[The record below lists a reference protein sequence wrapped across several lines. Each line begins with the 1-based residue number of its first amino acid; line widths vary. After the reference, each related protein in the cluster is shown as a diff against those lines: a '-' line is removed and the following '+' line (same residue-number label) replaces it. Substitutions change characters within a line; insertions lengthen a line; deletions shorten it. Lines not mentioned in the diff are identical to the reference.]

1 MQVNN
6 DPAAGIN
13 PALSVSGDDP
23 TNADVVGGALVAGK
37 VAVPWAIFR
46 QPEAG
51 GAKDQVFSRS
61 FAGGV
66 WTTRGSGTVGGSS
79 SAAPQFLGSL
89 NFDQGQDGEA
99 PAIDFAGAGRTVP
112 WATWYEDTTGA
123 LFGKENIFASR
134 FDNTGD
140 ANQGKWIFSGQGR
153 GPGGGSRSGPF
164 AEHPH
169 E

>member
-1 MQVNN
+1 MGIQRSFTQGLGVVVVGAVVAVAGAAPAHAFQALTPGVQVNN

-46 QPEAG
+46 QTEAG

-79 SAAPQFLGSL
+79 SAAPTVLGVAQLRPGS
-89 NFDQGQDGEA
+89 GRR
-99 PAIDFAGAGRTVP
+99 GAGDRLRGRR
-112 WATWYEDTTGA
+112 ADGA
-123 LFGKENIFASR
+123 V
-134 FDNTGD
+134 GD
-140 ANQGKWIFSGQGR
+140 LVR
-153 GPGGGSRSGPF
+153 GHDRRGLR
-164 AEHPH
+164 
-169 E
+169 